1 MWLFFLMPWCQ
12 WFPCHWKYH
21 KLSFCRKYE
30 EFCAPSVEEF
40 CIITDSTY
48 QKAEVFVSP
57 GVRDCWTY
65 MQIAIELPEL
75 TSSWIHRFWKWSV
88 KCLMTWDF
96 IYLFQQQ
103 TYFSGYSRLLHTSTY
118 TTFSHAKL
126 FLHWHA
132 CSLTL
137 IRRFLR
143 AAQASCTVRSAP
155 NHIWTIPFNL
165 YVLSSTLSCQTTFP
179 GSFVYIVLS
188 GQLSSRVDFDRLWFP
203 EISSFSGG
211 SIFSFPCKMDTWPIR
226 PSMGSYKKNT
236 STAMSS

>member
-1 MWLFFLMPWCQ
+1 MNDSASSMLLFLLMPWCQ

-21 KLSFCRKYE
+21 KLPFCRKYE

-57 GVRDCWTY
+57 GVWGDCWTY
-65 MQIAIELPEL
+65 MQIAIEFPEL

-103 TYFSGYSRLLHTSTY
+103 TCFSGYSQCFTHIDIYYLFPCIVVSSQTY
-118 TTFSHAKL
+118 L
-126 FLHWHA
+126 F
-132 CSLTL
+132 SLTL

-143 AAQASCTVRSAP
+143 AAQASCIVRSAP
-155 NHIWTIPFNL
+155 NHIWTVPFNL
-165 YVLSSTLSCQTTFP
+165 YVLSSSLSCQTTFP

-211 SIFSFPCKMDTWPIR
+211 SIFSFPCKMDT
-226 PSMGSYKKNT
+226 
-236 STAMSS
+236 